1 MLKIKDWFLNKN
13 FTSNESYAISVSELS
28 IERETEKAYYL
39 KALSDFGTLKFW
51 CPKSCI
57 YEWEPAQA
65 FEIGETVC
73 TKAFGEAIVCEI
85 NEQMNAVSVKL
96 ENGEIKHLLNSSEF
110 IWKV

>member
-1 MLKIKDWFLNKN
+1 MVLKQKLHKQRKLRDQCIRIINR
-13 FTSNESYAISVSELS
+13 
-28 IERETEKAYYL
+28 ERETEKAYYL

-57 YEWEPAQA
+57 YEREPAQA